1 MDDGGP
7 STRENGVMPGP
18 DDATLARGAQA
29 GDASSLGVLFERHRA
44 RLHAVAIGMLGHGP
58 DAEDAVQDAIVI
70 AIRRIGELRE
80 PAAAGGWL
88 VASLVHVCRARRRLN
103 GPEPS
108 GAVPPAWRGAGDTLP
123 ATVERGALRDW
134 VWTALER
141 LPEPQRVAIMLRHFS
156 TANSYDAIADI
167 CDVPVGTVRS
177 RLNAARKR
185 LTDELLA
192 TAATAHTDRDALHD
206 WTLATGAAMLAFQ
219 RTGDPALLESV
230 YAPDLAFRMAD
241 RVERRG
247 RAQLAAGLA
256 RDFEDGVTARVLRV
270 IPGEHVAITE
280 LLLENPREQPLHCP
294 PAVTQ
299 LHYHDAGRTHRLVSY
314 YAPRT

>member
-1 MDDGGP
+1 
-7 STRENGVMPGP
+7 
-18 DDATLARGAQA
+18 
-29 GDASSLGVLFERHRA
+29 
-44 RLHAVAIGMLGHGP
+44 
-58 DAEDAVQDAIVI
+58 VQDAIVI

-88 VASLVHVCRARRRLN
+88 VAILVNVCRARLRRRV
-103 GPEPS
+103 PEPS
-108 GAVPPAWRGAGDTLP
+108 GADAADWRGALDSVQE
-123 ATVERGALRDW
+123 AVERSALRDW

-141 LPEPQRVAIMLRHFS
+141 LPEPQRVAVMLRHFS
-156 TANSYDAIADI
+156 TASSYDAIADI

-185 LTDELLA
+185 LADDLLA
-192 TAATAHTDRDALHD
+192 TATAAHTDRDTLRD

-219 RTGDPALLESV
+219 RSGNPALLVPV
-230 YAPDLAFRMAD
+230 YAPDIAFRMAD

-247 RAQLAAGLA
+247 RAHLAAGLA

-270 IPGEHVAITE
+270 IPGEHVAIAE

-299 LHYHDAGRTHRLVSY
+299 VHYHDSGRTHRLISH
-314 YAPRT
+314 YAPRP